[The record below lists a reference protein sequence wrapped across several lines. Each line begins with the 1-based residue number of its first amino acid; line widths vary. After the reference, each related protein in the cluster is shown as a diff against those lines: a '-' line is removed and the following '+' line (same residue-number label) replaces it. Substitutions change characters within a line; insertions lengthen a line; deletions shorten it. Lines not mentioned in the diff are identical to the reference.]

1 MGVVRDVT
9 IDQLTQ
15 AVQGISSAGM
25 TDTTG
30 QDIKDAIDALD
41 MTAGTLGKDSSL
53 QDIKTAIN
61 NLGSAISP
69 SANNVTFDNTGTG
82 MTASNAQAAIVEL
95 NTNKQNNVVG
105 GAVSTI
111 DFNDY
116 KTQGNYWVNA
126 TGSSNAP
133 TTGYCFLEVVQTSN
147 TNCLQRVTKYATSGA
162 NMGMTWVR
170 WFGNNQ
176 WYSWTLTA
184 GQIWEYDTITMGTM
198 TVNQNNRGVF
208 TKNVAKSGYTPVGI
222 VEIQL
227 SNNWMYIGSYM
238 ISSNT
243 AQVVIHNINTTDSQT
258 VTIKV
263 LYKLS

>member
-1 MGVVRDVT
+1 MGVVTDVT
-9 IDQLTQ
+9 VKGLTT
-15 AVQGISSAGM
+15 AVTNISATGM
-25 TDTTG
+25 SDTTG
-30 QDIKDAIDALD
+30 QAIVA
-41 MTAGTLGKDSSL
+41 
-53 QDIKTAIN
+53 AIN
-61 NLGSAISP
+61 NLSGSISP
-69 SANNVTFDNTGTG
+69 AASNVTFDNTGTG
-82 MTASNAQAAIVEL
+82 LSASNAQAALSEL
-95 NTNKQNNVVG
+95 DSTKQNNVVG

-116 KTQGNYWVNA
+116 RTQGNYWVNA

-176 WYSWTLTA
+176 WYPWTLTA
-184 GQIWEYDTITMGTM
+184 GQIWEYDTITMGTQ